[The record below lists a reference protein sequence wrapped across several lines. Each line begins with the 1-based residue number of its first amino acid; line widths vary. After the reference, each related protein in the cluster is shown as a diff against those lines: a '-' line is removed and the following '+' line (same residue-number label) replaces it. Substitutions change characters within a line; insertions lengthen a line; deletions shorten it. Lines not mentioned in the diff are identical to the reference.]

1 MFERIC
7 LTVQINNFLSYTT
20 VITKYNIQTNYLEYC
35 KVVSAPVKHLRKK
48 CSSNQNLTP
57 LEKNNDKPLLSR
69 ESLHNKF
76 IRSLLKERPPREGNP
91 AQGKW
96 LSQEDIFPHEQVNWK
111 NTYLLPFPRATEKTK
126 IISV

>member
-48 CSSNQNLTP
+48 CCSNQNLTP
-57 LEKNNDKPLLSR
+57 LEKTMIIPFSSEKVCITNLSD
-69 ESLHNKF
+69 HC
-76 IRSLLKERPPREGNP
+76 
-91 AQGKW
+91 
-96 LSQEDIFPHEQVNWK
+96 
-111 NTYLLPFPRATEKTK
+111 
-126 IISV
+126 

>member
-48 CSSNQNLTP
+48 MLLQS
-57 LEKNNDKPLLSR
+57 KPH
-69 ESLHNKF
+69 SL
-76 IRSLLKERPPREGNP
+76 
-91 AQGKW
+91 GKK
-96 LSQEDIFPHEQVNWK
+96 Q
-111 NTYLLPFPRATEKTK
+111 
-126 IISV
+126 